1 LFKQSH
7 RRANKTP
14 PANLHAAFLFDVSV
28 RKALETL
35 IRSVRLTV
43 RVFASAEE
51 FLNSAPP
58 LKPDCLILDV
68 NLPGMSGIDLHSHLL
83 ARGSNIPAIFITAD
97 VSNDQARAEAASDWT
112 VAYLLKPVGDELL
125 DAVNAAL
132 KWVPRQ
138 TNS

>member
-14 PANLHAAFLFDVSV
+14 QANLHAASLFDVSV

-68 NLPGMSGIDLHSHLL
+68 NLPGMRSLTCS
-83 ARGSNIPAIFITAD
+83 S
-97 VSNDQARAEAASDWT
+97 Q
-112 VAYLLKPVGDELL
+112 
-125 DAVNAAL
+125 
-132 KWVPRQ
+132 
-138 TNS
+138 